1 LAAKLAAFES
11 VAFAAAAKAAAEAV
25 LGCLGSLGSF
35 GAFSGLGSFG
45 SRLTLGFLGSQE
57 RPGGGQE
64 RPEGSCLG
72 CAFTGGAIGGMATW
86 SFMPGCMPSGTRM
99 RTRRPSGASKSRGM
113 PEATPSGM
121 VIPR

>member
-11 VAFAAAAKAAAEAV
+11 VAFAAAARAAAEAV
-25 LGCLGSLGSF
+25 LGCLGSLGSL
-35 GAFSGLGSFG
+35 GTFSGLGSFG

-57 RPGGGQE
+57 RPEG
-64 RPEGSCLG
+64 EGSCLG

>member
-11 VAFAAAAKAAAEAV
+11 VAFAAAARAAAEAV
-25 LGCLGSLGSF
+25 LGCLGSLGSL

-45 SRLTLGFLGSQE
+45 SRLTLGFLGSQ
-57 RPGGGQE
+57 GGQE
-64 RPEGSCLG
+64 RPEGEGSCLG

-121 VIPR
+121 VIPK